1 MRRLSVI
8 SAITVLLVA
17 AASLSDAAKT
27 VKGSKSNS
35 DNRIEGAATP
45 ADTTTVKSSKSN
57 SSERIQMPATPGG
70 AVTGKDPCTDYKND
84 TNRYGACQKAARLG
98 SSQVGGGQG
107 QKVSVCSGGYW
118 WTGGWGGWTQGGPC
132 SPEGAIK

>member
-35 DNRIEGAATP
+35 DNRIEEAATP
-45 ADTTTVKSSKSN
+45 AV
-57 SSERIQMPATPGG
+57 P
-70 AVTGKDPCTDYKND
+70 GKDPCTDYKND

-98 SSQVGGGQG
+98 SSRVGAGQG

>member
-45 ADTTTVKSSKSN
+45 AV
-57 SSERIQMPATPGG
+57 P
-70 AVTGKDPCTDYKND
+70 GKDPCTDYKND

-98 SSQVGGGQG
+98 GSQARQ
-107 QKVSVCSGGYW
+107 VSVCSGGYW
-118 WTGGWGGWTQGGPC
+118 WLVSWGGITQDGPC
-132 SPEGAIK
+132 REEGAIKH